1 MPQLDISTF
10 LPQVFWLLITF
21 SALYILMS
29 RFALPRVGEI
39 LEERQN
45 RLDIDLEQAEKYKV
59 ESEQLEV
66 EYDKLTAEARAE
78 AQAHLRAEKE
88 RLDAKL
94 SEKQAELSAK
104 TDARLAE
111 AEGKITDAKFAAM
124 GNLEV
129 IATEACIL
137 IVAQL
142 SGKKPASGNA
152 KAAVKAEMGK

>member
-10 LPQVFWLLITF
+10 LPQVFWLLIIF
-21 SALYILMS
+21 SALYILMA

-66 EYDKLTAEARAE
+66 EYYKLTAEARAE

-88 RLDAKL
+88 RVGAKL
-94 SEKQAELSAK
+94 SEKQAEMSAK
-104 TDARLAE
+104 TDARFAE
-111 AEGKITDAKFAAM
+111 AEGKITDAKTAAM
-124 GNLEV
+124 GNLEA
-129 IATEACIL
+129 IATEACIS

-142 SGKKPASGNA
+142 SGKKPVAANA
-152 KAAVKAEMGK
+152 KKAVKAELGV